1 MRVSDLHEVFI
12 EKARRPMTFGKL
24 PIKPIEND
32 LAILPV
38 EKWSKVDSPQRL
50 RKKFRFR
57 SQELRNEFVKEIF
70 DYEIEKKHNA
80 TLTVDE
86 DFVVVELRT
95 KDIDQITEVDREFAK
110 FLDELFKD
118 IAYRSEDDVI

>member
-12 EKARRPMTFGKL
+12 EKARRPMAFGKL

-38 EKWSKVDSPQRL
+38 EKWAKVDSPQRL

-70 DYEIEKKHNA
+70 DHEIEKKHNA

-95 KDIDQITEVDREFAK
+95 KDIDQITEVDKEFAK

-118 IAYRSEDDVI
+118 IVYRSEDDII

>member
-1 MRVSDLHEVFI
+1 
-12 EKARRPMTFGKL
+12 
-24 PIKPIEND
+24 
-32 LAILPV
+32 
-38 EKWSKVDSPQRL
+38 
-50 RKKFRFR
+50 
-57 SQELRNEFVKEIF
+57 
-70 DYEIEKKHNA
+70 
-80 TLTVDE
+80 LTVDE

>member
-57 SQELRNEFVKEIF
+57 SQDLRNEFVKEIF

>member
-50 RKKFRFR
+50 RKKFR
-57 SQELRNEFVKEIF
+57 
-70 DYEIEKKHNA
+70 
-80 TLTVDE
+80 
-86 DFVVVELRT
+86 
-95 KDIDQITEVDREFAK
+95 
-110 FLDELFKD
+110 LDHK
-118 IAYRSEDDVI
+118 I